1 MGGDLDTQV
10 TTDALGLGAVPKER
24 TGRDRSRAGL
34 QEAAE
39 GTGSMSGKA
48 VGEGLERRGKEQ
60 RGPPG
65 GEGGAVE
72 RMEKAGQS
80 RERHVD
86 LCLGTTWS
94 LATQRRTVSVKPA
107 GRDGG
112 MTGKRG
118 SGDSPHS
125 WTVSVRTERGGH

>member
-60 RGPPG
+60 RGPQG
-65 GEGGAVE
+65 GG
-72 RMEKAGQS
+72 
-80 RERHVD
+80 
-86 LCLGTTWS
+86 
-94 LATQRRTVSVKPA
+94 
-107 GRDGG
+107 GG
-112 MTGKRG
+112 MGRGEDGRGWALKREARG
-118 SGDSPHS
+118 LMLRDRMVFGDPEEDSFSEARGQRSRHD
-125 WTVSVRTERGGH
+125 WDERQWGQPT